1 MRISDWSSDV
11 CSYDLD
17 SFRELLDGKVAGE
30 QLGTFRDGRLEHR
43 PGWDVTLS
51 APKSVSIMAEV
62 AGDRRLI
69 EAHGQAVKTALAHVE
84 AHMAATR
91 VRHGG
96 SVTREATGN
105 LVVAS
110 FQHGTSRAQ
119 DPRSEEHTSELQSLM
134 RITYAVFCLK

>member
-51 APKSVSIMAEV
+51 APKSASIMAAV

-69 EAHGQAVKTALAHVE
+69 VAHCEAARPALAHGRR
-84 AHMAATR
+84 HMAATR
-91 VRHGG
+91 RPAGG
-96 SVTREATGN
+96 PVDSDATGKRGN
-105 LVVAS
+105 HRLP
-110 FQHGTSRAQ
+110 HGHKT
-119 DPRSEEHTSELQSLM
+119 
-134 RITYAVFCLK
+134 